1 MKNKILLFLF
11 ISLFGMSAAF
21 AQDATA
27 IWNPSENEN
36 TTLKWTETANWYL
49 LEGEGYPNDIEAAN
63 AEIGTGDYPA
73 TMECIVDDS
82 VNVFN
87 LKVGNGGDEEAVL
100 RIQKGGFVHTGKW
113 WSGIAWSS
121 PGKLIVEKGGA
132 MTFGE
137 HFWIGWNADGV
148 AIIEGTVNVTA
159 MYGGG
164 AFGGN
169 TGVSNT
175 FVKNGGVLNLSQ
187 LNPEKS
193 FTEGS
198 FIDISGGTLNFKT
211 TAAGAEEAKAVLQ
224 AFIDSENIT
233 AYEGNGE
240 LTLTYVATETDTVI
254 RVTDASVVYQVNLS
268 EVTDQKDGGKVFV
281 MLGDG
286 SDYEE
291 MFDENNDGI
300 YIASVSAD
308 RVADLTYWFE
318 YENANAR
325 TIEDLTGK
333 DCASGSKR
341 AIDAV
346 PENNVLTL
354 PAVLF
359 NSCDE
364 AADAVQQATTEW
376 TGAESGLWS
385 VPANWSDGFV
395 PNDNK
400 VVFKNPAAPECVLN
414 VESTIK
420 QFVLGDGGEAS
431 TLKVVDG
438 GTLTTTEGWSG
449 IGWTAPATMIVEQG
463 GTVNFAEH
471 AWIGWESDATLT
483 IDGGTINV
491 AGMYGTAFEGGA
503 GTGTV
508 SIKNGG
514 ILNLTGLD
522 GVKSI
527 PDGSTLDI
535 AAGTVKILGDK
546 VDIVNAYAAA
556 GRITGYGGQGT
567 ITATLSGDSTV
578 VVAIPGRQ
586 ATTVWNPAGNPASTG
601 LWSEAANWSDFNV
614 PMDNKVVFNVVDA
627 PECVLNDSSTIK
639 QFVLGDGADG
649 AVLRVADGGTLTT
662 GSEWSA
668 VAWSNDATLIVE
680 TGGTVNFGSHAWI
693 GWNGDATLQL
703 NGGTINVAG
712 MYGTAFEGGTGKGFV
727 TINSGTLNLT
737 GFDAVKS
744 IPDSSFMDIKA
755 GTVTIQGDMTA
766 AVNAYAD
773 ANKITAYEG
782 NGQLNVVFADGVT
795 TITATAVRGA
805 TTVWNPAANP
815 ASTGL
820 WSEAMNWTDGMVP
833 DSNKVVFNVPDA
845 RECVLNTESTIKQFV
860 LGDGGDGGTLRVAN
874 GGTLTTTAG
883 WSGIGWS
890 APATLIVDEGGTVN
904 FAEHAWIGWDGAA
917 TLILNGGTINV
928 AGMYGTAFEG
938 QAGSATV
945 SIKKGV
951 LNLAQLDGTKSIPD
965 GSVMDVELGV
975 VKITGDKVAVV
986 NAYKDAGKITAFN
999 GTGTLDVSFADGAT
1013 TIMAIPEKGNTT
1025 VWDPATN
1032 PGTSAG
1038 LWSESL
1044 NWSDRHVPDANKVVF
1059 KVTGA
1064 QECILNIEDTI
1075 KQLVLGDG
1083 GESMQTLHIV
1093 NGGSL
1098 TTTNG
1103 WSGIGWNSPGTL
1115 IVDTGA
1121 VFNFGSHAWVGWNSD
1136 AVIQINGGIVNVGGM
1151 YGTAFEGQSGTGSVY
1166 VNSGELNLAQIHP
1179 EKSIPEGSVLDIKE
1193 GKVTIVGNQLD
1204 IVNAYIAAGKITAY
1218 GGSGQ
1223 LFVNFIDGFTIID
1236 AKDWAVANKDMENAE
1251 FKGRVYPNPT
1261 QGRITIENPSNSEFN
1276 YTIYNITGKLM
1287 LLKNNISGPSIQVD
1301 LTGMVNGIYLVN
1313 VSSAE
1318 KSVMHKIILK

>member
-11 ISLFGMSAAF
+11 LSLFGMSAF

-36 TTLKWTETANWYL
+36 TTLKWTEAANWYL
-49 LEGEGYPNDIEAAN
+49 VEGEGYPNDIEAAN
-63 AEIGTGDYPA
+63 AVIGNGDYPA
-73 TMECIVDDS
+73 TAQCIVDDS

-87 LKVGNGGDEEAVL
+87 IKIGNGGDDEAIL
-100 RIQKGGFVHTGKW
+100 RIVNGGYLNTGKW
-113 WSGIAWSS
+113 WSGIGWNS
-121 PGKLIVEKGGA
+121 PGRLIVERGGT

-137 HFWIGWNADGV
+137 HMWIGWNSE
-148 AIIEGTVNVTA
+148 AIAVIEGTVNVSA
-159 MYGGG
+159 MYGS
-164 AFGGN
+164 AF
-169 TGVSNT
+169 TGQPGSGQC
-175 FVKNGGVLNLSQ
+175 FIKNGGVLNLSQ
-187 LNPEKS
+187 LHDSQS
-193 FTEGS
+193 FPNGS
-198 FIDISGGTLNFKT
+198 FIEISGGTLNFKST
-211 TAAGAEEAKAVLQ
+211 PEGYESDIARLNT
-224 AFIDSENIT
+224 FIENENIT
-233 AYEGNGE
+233 SYEGNGE
-240 LTLTYVATETDTVI
+240 LTATWIEADSVI
-254 RVTDASVVYQVNLS
+254 RLTAASVVYQVDLS
-268 EVTDQKDGGKVFV
+268 QVTDMQEGGKVWV
-281 MLGDG
+281 ILGDG

-291 MFDENNDGI
+291 MTDENGDGI
-300 YIASVSAD
+300 YVASVPAE
-308 RVADLTYWFE
+308 RVADLTYKFE
-318 YENANAR
+318 YQNGAGENNRASENM
-325 TIEDLTGK
+325 TGK
-333 DCASGSKR
+333 DCASGSVR
-341 AIDAV
+341 TIAGV
-346 PENNVLTL
+346 PVDSVLVL
-354 PAVLF
+354 PPLLF
-359 NSCDE
+359 NSCE
-364 AADAVQQATTEW
+364 AAALKEQQATTEW
-376 TGAESGLWS
+376 VGTTNGLWS
-385 VPANWSDGFV
+385 VADNWSDGFV

-400 VVFKNPAAPECVLN
+400 VVFKNPAAPECILN

-546 VDIVNAYAAA
+546 VAIVTAYADA
-556 GRITGYGGQGT
+556 GKITGYGGLGS
-567 ITATLSGDSTV
+567 INAVLSGDSTIV
-578 VVAIPGRQ
+578 TAVPARQ
-586 ATTVWNPAGNPASTG
+586 ATTVWNPAGNPESTG
-601 LWSEAANWSDFNV
+601 LWSEAPNWTDSNI
-614 PMDNKVVFNVVDA
+614 PLDNKVVFNVPDA
-627 PECVLNDSSTIK
+627 PECVLNVESTIK
-639 QFVLGDGADG
+639 QFVMGDNGPG
-649 AVLRVADGGTLTT
+649 GTLRVTDGGTLTT
-662 GSEWSA
+662 TAGWSG
-668 VAWSNDATLIVE
+668 VAWSQDATLIVE
-680 TGGTVNFGSHAWI
+680 TGGTVNFAEHAWI
-693 GWNGDATLQL
+693 GWDGDATLQL

-712 MYGTAFEGGTGKGFV
+712 MYGTAFEGQSGKGFV

-744 IPDSSFMDIKA
+744 IPDNSFMDIKA
-755 GTVTIQGDMTA
+755 GTVTIQEDMTV

-773 ANKITAYEG
+773 ANKITAYGG
-782 NGQLNVVFADGVT
+782 NGTLNVVFADGVT
-795 TITATAVRGA
+795 TITATAVRGT
-805 TTVWNPAANP
+805 TTVWNPAGNP

-874 GGTLTTTAG
+874 GGTLTTTSG

-890 APATLIVDEGGTVN
+890 DPATLIVDEGGTVN
-904 FAEHAWIGWDGAA
+904 FAEHAWVGWNGAA

-951 LNLAQLDGTKSIPD
+951 LNLAQLHDTKSIPD

-986 NAYKDAGKITAFN
+986 NAYKDAGKITAFS
-999 GTGTLDVSFADGAT
+999 GTGTLDVSFADGVT
-1013 TIMAIPEKGNTT
+1013 TIMAIPEKGGTT

-1032 PGTSAG
+1032 PGTSTG
-1038 LWSESL
+1038 LWSEFL

-1064 QECILNIEDTI
+1064 QECILDIENTI
-1075 KQLVLGDG
+1075 RQLVLGDG

-1093 NGGSL
+1093 NGGNL

-1103 WSGIGWNSPGTL
+1103 WSGIGWNSPATL
-1115 IVDTGA
+1115 IVDTGG

-1151 YGTAFEGQSGTGSVY
+1151 YGTAFEGQAGTGSVY

-1204 IVNAYIAAGKITAY
+1204 IVNAYIAAGRITAY

-1251 FKGRVYPNPT
+1251 FKGSVYPNPT
-1261 QGRITIENPSNSEFN
+1261 QGRITIENPSNNIFN